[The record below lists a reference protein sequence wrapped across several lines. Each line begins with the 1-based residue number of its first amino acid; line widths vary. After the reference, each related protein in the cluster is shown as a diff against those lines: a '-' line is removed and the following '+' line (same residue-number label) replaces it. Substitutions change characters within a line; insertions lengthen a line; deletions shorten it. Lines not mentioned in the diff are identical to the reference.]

1 MPEFPLAEIFRA
13 VVDHLDTGVYVVDRE
28 RKILYWNRG
37 AEAVT
42 GYLSQEMVGRVCG
55 DNLLVH
61 CDAHDNELCSADCPV
76 TDALR
81 DGIVHEADIYLRHRA
96 GYRVPVRVR
105 VLPLRNE
112 EGRVVGAAEIF
123 LPEPFGTPRPDRGS
137 ALEGCGCLDLG
148 TGLPDPA
155 FTRAYL
161 HEEAVLF
168 GQHRIPFGTIALHVN
183 QMDAFQ
189 NLHGAEAAGAMLRVV
204 AQTMRH
210 ALRAQ
215 DFVGR
220 WRRNTFLA
228 IVPHCDQPY
237 LEKATRRLLQIV
249 GSAGLPWWGDVLAV
263 KVTAETALMC
273 DGETMESLRQ
283 RIEGSLP
290 ETASSPGED
299 RETGA

>member
-1 MPEFPLAEIFRA
+1 
-13 VVDHLDTGVYVVDRE
+13 VYVVDRE

-55 DNLLVH
+55 DTLLVH
-61 CDAHDNELCSADCPV
+61 CDEQDNELCSADCPV

-81 DGIVHEADIYLRHRA
+81 DGTVHEADIYLRHRA

-105 VLPLRNE
+105 VLPLRNK
-112 EGRVVGAAEIF
+112 EGGIVGAAEIF
-123 LPEPFGTPRPDRGS
+123 LSDPFCVPRPDRDS
-137 ALEGCGCLDLG
+137 ALEACGCLDLG
-148 TGLPDPA
+148 TGLPDPG

-161 HEEAVLF
+161 HEEVELF
-168 GQHRIPFGTIALHVN
+168 RQHRNPFGTIALQVE
-183 QMDAFQ
+183 QMDDFQ
-189 NLHGAEAAGAMLRVV
+189 NLHGAEAASAMLRVV

-220 WRRNTFLA
+220 WRRNLFLA
-228 IVPHCDQPY
+228 IVPHCDQTY
-237 LEKATRRLLQIV
+237 LEKTARRLRQIV
-249 GSAGLPWWGDVLAV
+249 GSAGLPWWGDVLSV
-263 KVTAETALMC
+263 KVTAGTALVC
-273 DGETMESLRQ
+273 DEETIELLRE

-290 ETASSPGED
+290 GAAPSSGEG